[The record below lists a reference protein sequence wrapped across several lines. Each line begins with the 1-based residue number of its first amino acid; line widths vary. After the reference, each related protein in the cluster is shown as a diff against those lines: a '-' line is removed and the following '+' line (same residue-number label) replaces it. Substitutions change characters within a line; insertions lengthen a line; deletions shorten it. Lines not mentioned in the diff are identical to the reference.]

1 MKTAHNAICRC
12 PFVSIIIPVY
22 NDGVGIQETLV
33 SLFKLDYPVD
43 RFEIIVVD
51 NNSTDNTRALILDMV
66 SDFTGNMIVETEKR
80 TGSYAA
86 RNRGIHVANGE
97 ILAFVDS
104 DMIVGSDWLRKG
116 VDHMIHNN
124 VDYAGCRIQIY
135 SKKNEPTLWE
145 KYQVAM
151 GFPVKEYME
160 IDGYAPTACLFV
172 RRKVI
177 DATGKFDDRL
187 FSGGDV
193 EFGKRV
199 RERGFK
205 QSFDSGNIM
214 YHPARRSFQS
224 LIKKQK
230 RVILGQIR
238 LCNLFPERF
247 GHNRMKDI
255 VFCCI
260 HLFPMASPWVIKK
273 ISRPMVDFLPL
284 FGIFYVLRLYT
295 CWLKFVKRCFF

>member
-1 MKTAHNAICRC
+1 MIDSQSC

-22 NDGVGIQETLV
+22 NDGVGIQETLL
-33 SLFKLDYPVD
+33 SIFRQSYPMD

-51 NNSTDNTRALILDMV
+51 NNSTDNTDALIRETV
-66 SDFTGNMIVETEKR
+66 SGFAGRSVVETEKR
-80 TGSYAA
+80 IGSYAA
-86 RNRGIHVANGE
+86 RNRGLHVAEGE
-97 ILAFVDS
+97 LLAFVDS
-104 DMIVGSDWLRKG
+104 NMTFEPDWLRNG
-116 VDHMIHNN
+116 VDHIVQNK

-135 SKKNEPTLWE
+135 SKKKEPTLLE
-145 KYQVAM
+145 KYQIAM

-172 RRKVI
+172 KRKVI
-177 DATGKFDDRL
+177 DAVGKFDDRL

-205 QSFDSGNIM
+205 QSFDSNNIM

-224 LIKKQK
+224 LLKKQK
-230 RVILGQIR
+230 RVILGQIHLR
-238 LCNLFPERF
+238 SIFPERF
-247 GHNRMKDI
+247 GHNRKKDI
-255 VFCCI
+255 VLYCI
-260 HLFPMASPWVIKK
+260 YLFPMASPWVIKK